1 MQAEVC
7 SKVISKYVAAFGD
20 SLTLDW
26 EIYVPA
32 LMFEYNTS
40 FHCWHKATPLRI
52 TYRLEAQLPSFVMP
66 DIYHLHGPD
75 LGDDNLLP
83 LKKPSLTKNILEVGI
98 QHG

>member
-1 MQAEVC
+1 LKKKTFYQQKNYFCFDSLPLLVQHLFQVSQFTILPHPLSPTMQAEVC

-40 FHCWHKATPLRI
+40 FHC
-52 TYRLEAQLPSFVMP
+52 
-66 DIYHLHGPD
+66 
-75 LGDDNLLP
+75 
-83 LKKPSLTKNILEVGI
+83 
-98 QHG
+98 